1 MVQECWQK
9 GMVLRDTDWLCYEL
23 NSQGPCGLGQRIVYT
38 KRCQPYTSH
47 YEYKP
52 FCFPSVC
59 PLTTCRL
66 YKDDS
71 NTPCSNNT
79 ISYRG
84 NCVNPKDPA
93 ACGMVEG
100 RRLVPDLFGE
110 YSCQCSSQLG
120 FLELE
125 GKCWPRYL
133 QGPCEQGHQVAKSS
147 EGKGICREDSCASL
161 LEQPLFLGPR
171 DICFQLHW
179 IFSKFF
185 LPNATQVFTPEEMGL
200 FEEDKR
206 ITNSSSIEFSDPA
219 LRLPC
224 GATHCTCKNVART
237 TGDCLE
243 NVDIDPE
250 RFDEK
255 FDFNS
260 LIQLSFNSPTVNEIK
275 DEIIV
280 GQFG

>member
-1 MVQECWQK
+1 MHRVVRTQECWQK

-38 KRCQPYTSH
+38 K
-47 YEYKP
+47 
-52 FCFPSVC
+52 SVC

-133 QGPCEQGHQVAKSS
+133 QGPCKQGHQVAKSS
-147 EGKGICREDSCASL
+147 EGKGVCREDSCASL

-185 LPNATQVFTPEEMGL
+185 LPNATQIFTPEEMGL